1 MAKTTKTNLEF
12 LLVKAELKGIPEK
25 GLLRSRNIGQ
35 VDLIWPRPGVA
46 KKSGA
51 REMVFKRGVCD
62 FTAEPWTKR
71 VVFREEVEDH
81 CGIAVS
87 ITEPVSVQ
95 KVRRFLR
102 LTAKYALK
110 MGADFMEKALVGYA
124 DIASSPIDAL
134 AAMIGEKD
142 IPKVIAQGVL
152 DVADL
157 PAEGD
162 ERTVTVPPVRPLTGK
177 SNGSLVLAGGAER
190 ILAHTDERR
199 RRNRT
204 RRAHEAWR
212 NPCLADRRSSV
223 KRGETV

>member
-1 MAKTTKTNLEF
+1 MATMKRMKVNLEF
-12 LLVKAELKGIPEK
+12 LLEKAELKGVPEK
-25 GLLRSRNIGQ
+25 ALLKSRNIGQ
-35 VDLIWPRPGVA
+35 VDLIWPRTGVA

-71 VVFREEVEDH
+71 VVFREEIEDH
-81 CGIAVS
+81 CGLAVS

-110 MGADFMEKALVGYA
+110 MGADFMEKAMVGYA

-142 IPKVIAQGVL
+142 VPKVIAQGVL
-152 DVADL
+152 DVTDFPADG
-157 PAEGD
+157 E
-162 ERTVTVPPVRPLTGK
+162 EREISIPLIRPLTGK
-177 SNGSLVLAGGAER
+177 SIGSLTLC
-190 ILAHTDERR
+190 L
-199 RRNRT
+199 
-204 RRAHEAWR
+204 RA
-212 NPCLADRRSSV
+212 
-223 KRGETV
+223 